1 MRKRN
6 VFGKKVDTSKPLY
19 YLIIIFSLTIIG
31 YLAMNYIQTSK
42 LLKLQE
48 EQSQIQTSINNLLY
62 LNQESSYQEV
72 DELLPYLPKSFNEA
86 IVYNELQLIKDLSGL
101 ANASKYQTVFTN
113 NVDTPFSENVDEDLR
128 FVRIEIVIQIDDY
141 NDIFDYID
149 NLESIER
156 LYYID
161 FLTLTLLSDDSAS
174 ITMDLYTFYM
184 AN

>member
-19 YLIIIFSLTIIG
+19 YLLIIFALTIFG
-31 YLAMNYIQTSK
+31 YIAMTSFQTSK
-42 LLKLQE
+42 LLSLKE

-62 LNQESSYQEV
+62 LNQESSYRDV
-72 DELLPYLPKSFNEA
+72 DELLPYLPNSFSEA
-86 IVYNELQLIKDLSGL
+86 ILYNELQLVKNLSGL
-101 ANASKYQTVFTN
+101 ATASQYQTDFEN
-113 NVDTPFSENVDEDLR
+113 NADSPFSETVDENLR
-128 FVRIEIVIQIDDY
+128 FVKIEIVMEIDDY

-149 NLESIER
+149 NLDNMER

-161 FLTLTLLSDDSAS
+161 SLTLSLLAGDSAS
-174 ITMDLYTFYM
+174 ISLDIYTFYI